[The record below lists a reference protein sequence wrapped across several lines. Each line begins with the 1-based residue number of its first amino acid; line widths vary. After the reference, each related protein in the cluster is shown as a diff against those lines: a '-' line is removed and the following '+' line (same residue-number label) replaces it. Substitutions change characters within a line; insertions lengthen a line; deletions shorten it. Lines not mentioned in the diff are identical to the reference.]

1 MSKLLLNIY
10 FPGDGRYFDVKIPQ
24 HLTVR
29 EATDMLVEFLK
40 TESAG
45 VSGTDYILCNLE
57 NGAVY
62 NKSDYMGNLG
72 LHTGSKL
79 MLI

>member
-10 FPGDGRYFDVKIPQ
+10 CPEHEQNFDVKIPQ

-29 EATDMLVEFLK
+29 ETTDMLVAFLK
-40 TESAG
+40 EEATDA
-45 VSGTDYILCNLE
+45 TKKDYILCNLE
-57 NGAVY
+57 SGEVY

-72 LHTGSKL
+72 LHTGSRL
-79 MLI
+79 MLV